1 MAITPGGLAL
11 RAPAKLNLSLAVLGR
26 RPDGRHHLAG
36 VMVLVDLSDAVSVVP
51 GDGGLTLA
59 SANRDPLD
67 DAAMGDAKENLGWRG
82 LRAALGREPSD
93 VAMTI
98 VKRIPVAAGLGGGSS
113 DAAAGWR
120 IGRRLSGAD
129 EHVDEASLEGLA
141 ALGADVPFFAA
152 AVPAAY
158 VTGIG
163 ERIRPLAPRSG
174 GVVIVVPPFRLRTA
188 AVFAELRPGDW
199 SATEP
204 PPAVEPG
211 RNDLIAP
218 ALRLR
223 PELDQVLS
231 AIRRAGGEPRMP
243 GSGPACCALTD
254 DPERTRAIA
263 EAVARA
269 GLRAFHTD
277 LLERAS
283 DVEPGPRAT
292 GERPEQAGRRRT
304 TP

>member
-1 MAITPGGLAL
+1 MAIIPGGLAL
-11 RAPAKLNLSLAVLGR
+11 RAPAKLNLSLSVLGR
-26 RPDGRHHLAG
+26 RPDGPHHLAG
-36 VMVLVDLSDAVSVVP
+36 VMVLVDLSDVVRVIP
-51 GDGGLTLA
+51 GDGGLT
-59 SANRDPLD
+59 SKNPDGDPLD
-67 DAAMGDAKENLGWRG
+67 DAAMGDAKQNLGWRG

-93 VAMTI
+93 LAMTI

-129 EHVDEASLEGLA
+129 ERIDEASLARLA
-141 ALGADVPFFAA
+141 ALGADVPFCAA
-152 AVPAAY
+152 AIPAAY

-204 PPAVEPG
+204 PRAVEPG
-211 RNDLIAP
+211 RNDLLAP

-223 PELDQVLS
+223 PELDRVLS
-231 AIRRAGGEPRMP
+231 AIRRAGGEPRMT
-243 GSGPACCALTD
+243 GSGPACFALTD
-254 DPERTRAIA
+254 DPERTGAIA

-283 DVEPGPRAT
+283 DLEPAR
-292 GERPEQAGRRRT
+292 ERPG
-304 TP
+304 